1 MADQNTT
8 HALPRM
14 RTLKKA
20 IEEIKELDPNT
31 ALNESQLRQ
40 MVKTGKIQKVTAGR
54 HVLINLDLL
63 IAYLA
68 SDAYQNGDTAQP
80 DPQYGKLRRIE
91 E

>member
-1 MADQNTT
+1 MNEQQPT

-14 RTLKKA
+14 RTIKKA

-40 MVKTGKIQKVTAGR
+40 MVKAGKIQKVTAGR
-54 HVLINLDLL
+54 HTLINLDLL
-63 IAYLA
+63 IEYLA
-68 SDAYQNGDTAQP
+68 SDAYQNGETAQP
-80 DPQYGKLRRIE
+80 APQYGKLRRIE